1 MMRKMLRFTKITF
14 WVVIIAFIGFMVF
27 NVGMKVTSTKRRSS
41 MVVGEVNG
49 AEISYQ
55 QFQNDLRRH
64 YLENRDKLK
73 EMDSQA
79 EERLRE
85 ETWNEIVN
93 YALLHEE
100 IKKRGIKVSNSE
112 VIAWVATNPPQSVLS
127 DTTFRTE
134 DGGFDY
140 QKYMQLLSNPYID
153 WSPLEDRARSLLP
166 VQKLQN
172 LIFNT
177 VRVTDNEVKQE
188 YIGRNEKVKVRWVQV
203 LPSDFHKGDIQVL
216 DEEIQTY
223 YQEHQEDFREPPKVN
238 LKYLLLAK
246 EPSQADEESVK
257 VRIEEIRDMALSGED
272 FSDLAQEYSQGP
284 SATKGGD
291 LGFFERG
298 SMVKPFEDAAFSLKP
313 GEVSQPVRTRFGWHI
328 IKVEEKEKDKIHA
341 RHILLK
347 VEPSSQTLDEIRSK
361 AESFA
366 HLTAKEGLVK
376 AAGDGLKLE
385 ETGLFNQGR
394 YIPMI
399 GVNPAVSQF
408 VEENEVGKTSGLV
421 ETRSGYYIFQ
431 IAEKKGAEIPS
442 LSSVKDRIKSRIGF
456 QKRRELA
463 LQRAES
469 IAQKA
474 EEKESLIKAA
484 REYKLKP
491 KKTDYFTR
499 SDYIPEVG
507 RLPQFIGTAFRLK
520 QKYEIS
526 PVVETE
532 KGFYI
537 IQLLDK
543 KGIDEEKYAEEK
555 EALQMEILQTKQK
568 EAFTKWF
575 TSIREKA
582 VIRDYRDQFYK

>member
-55 QFQNDLRRH
+55 QFQNALRRH

-85 ETWNEIVN
+85 ETWNDIVN

-188 YIGRNEKVKVRWVQV
+188 YIGRNEKMKVRWVQV
-203 LPSDFHKGDIQVL
+203 LPSDFHQEDIQVS

-284 SATKGGD
+284 SADKGGD

-313 GEVSQPVRTRFGWHI
+313 GEVSQPVRTRFGWHL
-328 IKVEEKEKDKIHA
+328 IKVEEKTKDKVHA

-347 VEPSSQTLDEIRSK
+347 VEPSSQTLDEIRSR

-366 HLTAKEGLVK
+366 HLAAKEGLVK
-376 AAGDGLKLE
+376 AAGDSLKLE

-408 VEENEVGKTSGLV
+408 VEENDMGKTSSLV

-431 IAEKKGAEIPS
+431 IAEKKGVEIPS

-474 EEKESLIKAA
+474 EEKKSLIKAA

-491 KKTDYFTR
+491 KRTDYFTR
-499 SDYIPEVG
+499 SDYIAEVG

-537 IQLLDK
+537 LQLLDK
-543 KGIDEEKYAEEK
+543 KGIDEKKFADEKNNLK
-555 EALQMEILQTKQK
+555 KEILQTKQR
-568 EAFTKWF
+568 EAFNKWF
-575 TSIREKA
+575 TSLRERA
-582 VIRDYRDQFYK
+582 VIQDYRDKFYR